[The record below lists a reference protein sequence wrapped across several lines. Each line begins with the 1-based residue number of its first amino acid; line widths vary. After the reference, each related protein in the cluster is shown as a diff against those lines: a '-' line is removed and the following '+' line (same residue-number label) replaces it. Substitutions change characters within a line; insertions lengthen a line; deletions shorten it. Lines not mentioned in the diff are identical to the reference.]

1 MQLIIIIITIFQ
13 NQIKITGYLY
23 EELGFHQG
31 LQESRINSNQAI
43 NKQNHLPCVDSR
55 ENVETKVMN
64 VLPMI
69 W

>member
-23 EELGFHQG
+23 EELGFHQE

-43 NKQNHLPCVDSR
+43 NKHKLFTLC
-55 ENVETKVMN
+55 
-64 VLPMI
+64 
-69 W
+69 